1 MELILKIAWRNILRH
16 RGKSIII
23 GIILFFASLIMTVG
37 NGVISG
43 MESGL
48 ERNIVNS
55 FMGDIV
61 IISDKER
68 SDNILFKIMGKSVET
83 ISNYREIK
91 PLIEEQDYIE
101 GKLPVGKNGAM
112 VINEEEGEPGY
123 AYLLGVDF
131 KEYRKFFK
139 DNITP
144 VEGTL
149 LGDGEQ
155 GILLSAKA
163 REQLYESMNIW
174 FIPHGGAVD
183 VANLSDDAKEN
194 TDSLIV
200 KEDPVFMG
208 FSENNSSSDIRVPIK
223 GIIRYRALNS
233 IWGHFAIMDIESYRR
248 ALGYFSSADTEVDVT
263 PERRRLLESDDPD
276 AMFSSEDVIVPDSG
290 VNALNADPADIDFS
304 SRKLSTTEGV
314 DLESGTYNLIFIK
327 LKQGISM
334 EQGAVRLN
342 AAFSDAAL
350 SGRDP
355 GVRAVTWK
363 KGAGP
368 IGNMAT
374 IIKGALFF
382 FVMMLFVVAIIIIVN
397 TLTMATLERI
407 TEIGMMRAIGAQKSF
422 ISSMFIGETAMLSG
436 LFGGAGVVVGIITV
450 KLIPYFNITTDNDM
464 VQLLYGGDKFFPI
477 LSFTDIVL
485 VILQLLAV
493 TVITV
498 LYPLRVAT
506 EIVPLDAISRD

>member
-16 RGKSIII
+16 KGKSIII
-23 GIILFFASLIMTVG
+23 GIILFLGSLIMTVG

-43 MESGL
+43 MDKGL
-48 ERNIVNS
+48 ERNIVNG
-55 FMGDIV
+55 FMGDV
-61 IISDKER
+61 VVISDKEK

-83 ISNYREIK
+83 IPNYKQIK
-91 PLIEEQDYIE
+91 PVLEKQDYIK

-131 KEYRKFFK
+131 REYKIFFK

-149 LGDGEQ
+149 LDDTEK
-155 GILLSAKA
+155 GILMSEKA
-163 REQLYESMNIW
+163 RNDLYESMNIW
-174 FIPHGGAVD
+174 FVPHGGKIEEE
-183 VANLSDDAKEN
+183 NLSDDAKEN
-194 TDSLIV
+194 IGSLIV
-200 KEDPVFMG
+200 KQDPVFMG
-208 FSENNSSSDIRVPIK
+208 FSDNNSSSDIRVPIK
-223 GIIRYRALNS
+223 GIIKYRALNT

-248 ALGYFSSADTEVDVT
+248 ALGYFSSSEIKVEVT
-263 PERRRLLESDDPD
+263 PERKMLLEKDDLD
-276 AMFSSEDVIVPDSG
+276 SMFGSGDVIIEDYGSK
-290 VNALNADPADIDFS
+290 DIDVDFS
-304 SRKLSTTEGV
+304 TRKELSTKEGV

-327 LKQGISM
+327 LKNGISM
-334 EQGAVRLN
+334 KEGVVKLN
-342 AAFSDAAL
+342 QAFADAKL
-350 SGRDP
+350 SGTDL

-382 FVMMLFVVAIIIIVN
+382 FVMMLFVVAVIIIVN

-407 TEIGMMRAIGAQKSF
+407 TEIGMMRAVGARKSF

-436 LFGGAGVVVGIITV
+436 LFGGLGIIFGIVTV

-477 LSFTDIVL
+477 LSFTDILL
-485 VILQLLAV
+485 VILQLAAV

-498 LYPLRVAT
+498 LYPVNVAT
-506 EIVPLDAISRD
+506 RIVPLDAISRD